1 MRAVTFIDAEV
12 VPETGKIVDFGAV
25 RSSGENMHD
34 ASLEAIRGFL
44 RETDF
49 LCGHNIIDHDMK
61 YLNKNIGQFRC
72 AGVIDTLHLSALLF
86 PQRPYHALVKDY
98 KLQTDELNNP
108 LNDSKKARELF
119 YDEVETFRSLPYEM
133 KRIYFIL
140 LGDKQEFRDFF
151 AYVEYSCGRESGDVE
166 IREYFHGK
174 ICEHAD
180 IEQLLREHGIELA
193 YCLSLIYADD
203 EYSITPPWILMR
215 YPFVDSVMNKLRG
228 TRCAQGC
235 VFCDEM
241 MDAVRGLKR
250 FFGYDAYRSFDG
262 VPLQEQAVR
271 TAVDGDSLLAV
282 FPTGG
287 GKSITFQVPALMAGK
302 NTKSLTVV
310 ISPLQSLMK
319 DQVDNLERGSITDAV
334 TINGLLDPI
343 ERMEAIR
350 RVKSGEAHILY
361 ISPESLRSRFI
372 EKLLQDRKIA
382 RFVIDEA
389 HCFSAWGQDFRVD
402 YLYIA
407 EFIKKI
413 CEKKNL
419 GYIIPVSCFTATAK
433 QNVIDDIRE
442 YFNKNLDLN
451 LKLYTASSERKNL
464 TYKVIKKEESEKY
477 EAVRGLL
484 EYNKCPTIIYVSRTK
499 KSKELALR
507 LTQDGYPARTYN
519 GKMDKTEKSRNQ
531 DDFITGKVDIM
542 VATSAFGMG
551 VDKKDVGMVIHYDI
565 SDSLENY
572 VQEAG
577 RAGRD
582 QKINAQCF
590 VLFNDE
596 DLNKHFLLLNQTKI
610 SIQEIQQVWKA
621 IKDATRTRSRMSNSA
636 LEIARNAGWDDGVKD
651 IETRVKTAIAALED
665 AGYIRRG
672 QNMPRVYA
680 DSIMVR
686 NSAEASEK
694 IRKSGLFDSKEEEQ
708 AVRIIN
714 KLISARSRSRGN
726 DQDAEARVDYISDH
740 LGIEKAQILHIIQ
753 LLRQAGILADARDL
767 TVYAE
772 ESGFGNKPASILFSY
787 MDLERFILSQI
798 SQTVSNKNIKE
809 LNELAGE
816 IGVKKSN
823 TDKIKTILNFWA
835 IKGLIKREVSKYSKN
850 HIRLMLTKDNSEVLA
865 ALEERWNIAEFIL
878 KYLDEVNAGRESTVE
893 FSVLELMEEYNF
905 RMQLMKKSATPKQI
919 EDSLYYLSKIGALKL
934 EGGFLVTYNAF
945 SIERLVKDNKIR
957 YKTEDYKSLK
967 NYYKQKMEMIHIVG
981 EYAKKMMD
989 DYKAALRFV
998 DDYFCLEYSSFLR
1011 KYFKGP

>member
-1 MRAVTFIDAEV
+1 
-12 VPETGKIVDFGAV
+12 
-25 RSSGENMHD
+25 
-34 ASLEAIRGFL
+34 
-44 RETDF
+44 
-49 LCGHNIIDHDMK
+49 
-61 YLNKNIGQFRC
+61 
-72 AGVIDTLHLSALLF
+72 
-86 PQRPYHALVKDY
+86 
-98 KLQTDELNNP
+98 
-108 LNDSKKARELF
+108 
-119 YDEVETFRSLPYEM
+119 M

-228 TRCAQGC
+228 TKCAQGC

-350 RVKSGEAHILY
+350 RVESGEAHILY
-361 ISPESLRSRFI
+361 ISPESLRSRSI

-636 LEIARNAGWDDGVKD
+636 LEIARDAGWDDGVKD

-878 KYLDEVNAGRESTVE
+878 KYLDE
-893 FSVLELMEEYNF
+893 
-905 RMQLMKKSATPKQI
+905 
-919 EDSLYYLSKIGALKL
+919 
-934 EGGFLVTYNAF
+934 
-945 SIERLVKDNKIR
+945 
-957 YKTEDYKSLK
+957 
-967 NYYKQKMEMIHIVG
+967 
-981 EYAKKMMD
+981 
-989 DYKAALRFV
+989 
-998 DDYFCLEYSSFLR
+998 
-1011 KYFKGP
+1011 